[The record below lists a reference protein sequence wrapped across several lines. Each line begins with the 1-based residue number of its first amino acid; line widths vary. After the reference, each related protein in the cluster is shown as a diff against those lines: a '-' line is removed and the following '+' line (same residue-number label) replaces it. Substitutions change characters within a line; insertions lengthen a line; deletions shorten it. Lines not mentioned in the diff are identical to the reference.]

1 MHTIDRGIKQNF
13 CRWQGRLNRKRY
25 IKRMLALWIPGSI
38 ICLAAFIAAAAA
50 VLGGNADIA
59 HLNEDQLRQLS
70 YLLQGVSLVLLPFL
84 IPSYMLMIRRLHDL
98 GLSGYFALVSLIPLI
113 NLGLTLYLIFA
124 EGTRGANA
132 YGSDPLAR
140 DDATEEAAAA
150 ETAPARTEDA
160 GSYAGLSLPPIFSK
174 TGRLSRRDY
183 ALSIGVIWGGMNIAS
198 FAALILLLPLVWLFV
213 NAFFRDT
220 TILFL
225 GFLIAA
231 LCMLLVL
238 MYTAL
243 PLLAIPA
250 TVRRLHDFGHS
261 GFFALPLMLV
271 SLFVGGCV
279 LFLMMIV
286 LGSLG
291 AKGYS
296 PFGMPNESIA
306 LVVGTF
312 SILLGLLAFPTGAIL
327 VFYTAWVF
335 LKKGDPF
342 PNDYGDV
349 PTERPFSSI
358 RAAFFSMKGTIGRRE
373 FILSTLFLFFFI
385 GIAGPTAVQLVV
397 QPMASLLVAVNVL
410 PIGAD
415 HFVFLLGATLFPF
428 AVLPLV
434 VRRLHTLGRSAYEAI
449 FPFAVLIPY
458 ILISIPIT
466 YMFVLLGSLDEG
478 GLPGAALAPLLD
490 TISGCENIFV
500 IFSCICGIISLIG
513 IMRLLAADPP
523 HTDAR
528 P

>member
-296 PFGMPNESIA
+296 PFGMPNESLA

-342 PNDYGDV
+342 
-349 PTERPFSSI
+349 RL
-358 RAAFFSMKGTIGRRE
+358 RRC
-373 FILSTLFLFFFI
+373 S
-385 GIAGPTAVQLVV
+385 
-397 QPMASLLVAVNVL
+397 
-410 PIGAD
+410 D
-415 HFVFLLGATLFPF
+415 
-428 AVLPLV
+428 
-434 VRRLHTLGRSAYEAI
+434 R
-449 FPFAVLIPY
+449 
-458 ILISIPIT
+458 
-466 YMFVLLGSLDEG
+466 
-478 GLPGAALAPLLD
+478 APLLLHTCSILLHEGDHRTPGVHPQHTVPLFLHGDCRPGCCSACRPAHGLSARCSECPADRSGPLRIPSWRD
-490 TISGCENIFV
+490 TLPIRRTPARRAAAAYARTQ
-500 IFSCICGIISLIG
+500 CI
-513 IMRLLAADPP
+513 
-523 HTDAR
+523 
-528 P
+528 

>member
-213 NAFFRDT
+213 NAFFST
-220 TILFL
+220 F
-225 GFLIAA
+225 
-231 LCMLLVL
+231 VV
-238 MYTAL
+238 
-243 PLLAIPA
+243 
-250 TVRRLHDFGHS
+250 VR
-261 GFFALPLMLV
+261 
-271 SLFVGGCV
+271 
-279 LFLMMIV
+279 
-286 LGSLG
+286 
-291 AKGYS
+291 
-296 PFGMPNESIA
+296 
-306 LVVGTF
+306 
-312 SILLGLLAFPTGAIL
+312 
-327 VFYTAWVF
+327 
-335 LKKGDPF
+335 
-342 PNDYGDV
+342 
-349 PTERPFSSI
+349 
-358 RAAFFSMKGTIGRRE
+358 FFS
-373 FILSTLFLFFFI
+373 
-385 GIAGPTAVQLVV
+385 
-397 QPMASLLVAVNVL
+397 
-410 PIGAD
+410 
-415 HFVFLLGATLFPF
+415 
-428 AVLPLV
+428 
-434 VRRLHTLGRSAYEAI
+434 
-449 FPFAVLIPY
+449 
-458 ILISIPIT
+458 
-466 YMFVLLGSLDEG
+466 
-478 GLPGAALAPLLD
+478 
-490 TISGCENIFV
+490 
-500 IFSCICGIISLIG
+500 
-513 IMRLLAADPP
+513 
-523 HTDAR
+523 
-528 P
+528 